1 MERNTFAGYERRDG
15 VGTRNYVLVLPTVVC
30 SSETTTAIARKIPGA
45 VSVYNQHGCGQVGPD
60 LEVVTSTLIG
70 LGRNS
75 NVTSVLVVAL
85 GCEAVPFQRVAD
97 QIADAGKTVEL
108 LVIQDEGGTPKTV
121 KKGLEITRKLTR
133 IARKEKRR
141 KFPISELLVGIECG
155 GSDWTSGVASN
166 PAVGQAVDRVV
177 EEGGR
182 AVFSETAEIMGAE
195 HLLAKRTTPKEAQN
209 LLRMVRQVED
219 RARSMGVDLRGG
231 QPSPGNMEGGI
242 TTIEE
247 KSLGAIHKGGTSPIR
262 GVLEYAAQIPRESG
276 LYFMDTP
283 GHDIESETGM
293 VAGGAHLVVFT
304 TGRGSPTG
312 YPLAPVLKV
321 TGNSETF
328 VKMKDN
334 MDINVGTII
343 DGEENLHEAGRR
355 IYERI
360 VSTASGKATKAE
372 LLGQREFGMY
382 RLSSSF

>member
-209 LLRMVRQVED
+209 IFRMVRQVED

-360 VSTASGKATKAE
+360 VSTASGKTTKAE